1 MNYKYKL
8 VALLAGILFFV
19 SCSETQ
25 NEKDNM
31 FSTLLSL
38 LEKKEIQP
46 NNKKGFHYSDLALE
60 EDPSD
65 ATNTDSENLLPSS
78 PTYIFLAPA
87 HHGGLGGIYGADEWC
102 MRKVPADLKGSPY
115 YSYKALL
122 ADGINRRASVA
133 GNAGD
138 GQINWVL
145 QANTVYS
152 QATTGTPTIG
162 TTNSK
167 KLFTFPLTNK
177 IRPDSIT
184 DLGGITWTGLNP
196 NWTTAPYN
204 CNNWTDGADIN
215 AGTIG
220 NYNSI
225 TSDAIFNSALIVPG
239 LVTCSSGGKL
249 YCVEQ
254 PAPPLRFFK
263 YIYLAP
269 LSPIGHNG
277 NYGGI
282 AGMDSICNNDT
293 MKPVE
298 LLGKG
303 TYKAMAVDQSIFRL
317 PPTPSVPATRRATP
331 DPLNWVLRPN
341 TSYKKV
347 NGAPLFTTDANGL
360 FSSMTNEFGEES
372 EGNGFIWTGLNSD
385 FTTATGNNCN
395 NWKSSASNY
404 NGKIGSANTNVKSVA
419 LSYTNKPCDQITNSS
434 EPIRIVCVEQ

>member
-1 MNYKYKL
+1 MKSKFKF
-8 VALLAGILFFV
+8 VAVLTLTGILFLF

-25 NEKDNM
+25 DGSDNTL
-31 FSTLLSL
+31 FTLLSL
-38 LEKKEIQP
+38 LGEK
-46 NNKKGFHYSDLALE
+46 NKPASAGFHYGKLTD

-65 ATNTDSENLLPSS
+65 VEAGSENLLPSS

-87 HHGGLGGIYGADEWC
+87 HHGGLRGIYGADEWC

-122 ADGINRRASVA
+122 ADGINRRASVT

-145 QANTVYS
+145 QASTVYS

-162 TTNSK
+162 TTNTK

-184 DLGGITWTGLNP
+184 DLVGITWTGLNP

-220 NYNSI
+220 NYNA
-225 TSDAIFNSALIVPG
+225 TSSNAIFDSALIVPG
-239 LVTCSSGGKL
+239 LIACSSGGKL

-254 PAPPLRFFK
+254 PAPPIRFFK
-263 YIYLAP
+263 YIYLAS

-282 AGMDSICNNDT
+282 AGMDTICNNDT

-303 TYKAMAVDQSIFRL
+303 TYKAMAVDQSI
-317 PPTPSVPATRRATP
+317 TIPSTPATRRATP
-331 DPLNWVLRPN
+331 NPLNWVLRPN
-341 TSYKKV
+341 TTYKRID
-347 NGAPLFTTDANGL
+347 GAILFTTDANSL
-360 FSSMTNEFGEES
+360 FSSMTNRFGEETAN
-372 EGNGFIWTGLNSD
+372 NGRLYLDRT
-385 FTTATGNNCN
+385 
-395 NWKSSASNY
+395 
-404 NGKIGSANTNVKSVA
+404 
-419 LSYTNKPCDQITNSS
+419 
-434 EPIRIVCVEQ
+434 

>member
-1 MNYKYKL
+1 MKSKFKF
-8 VALLAGILFFV
+8 VAVLTLTGILFLF

-25 NEKDNM
+25 DGSDNTL
-31 FSTLLSL
+31 FTLLSL
-38 LEKKEIQP
+38 LGEK
-46 NNKKGFHYSDLALE
+46 NKPASAGFHYGKLTD

-65 ATNTDSENLLPSS
+65 VEAGSENLLPSS

-122 ADGINRRASVA
+122 ADGINRRASVT

-145 QANTVYS
+145 QASTVYS

-184 DLGGITWTGLNP
+184 DFGSITWTGLNP

-215 AGTIG
+215 VGTIG
-220 NYNSI
+220 NYNA
-225 TSDAIFNSALIVPG
+225 TSSNAIFDSALIVPG
-239 LVTCSSGGKL
+239 LITCSSGGKL

-254 PAPPLRFFK
+254 PAPPIRFFK

-282 AGMDSICNNDT
+282 AGMDTICNNDT

-298 LLGKG
+298 LL
-303 TYKAMAVDQSIFRL
+303 
-317 PPTPSVPATRRATP
+317 
-331 DPLNWVLRPN
+331 
-341 TSYKKV
+341 
-347 NGAPLFTTDANGL
+347 
-360 FSSMTNEFGEES
+360 
-372 EGNGFIWTGLNSD
+372 
-385 FTTATGNNCN
+385 
-395 NWKSSASNY
+395 
-404 NGKIGSANTNVKSVA
+404 
-419 LSYTNKPCDQITNSS
+419 
-434 EPIRIVCVEQ
+434 

>member
-1 MNYKYKL
+1 M
-8 VALLAGILFFV
+8 A
-19 SCSETQ
+19 Q
-25 NEKDNM
+25 
-31 FSTLLSL
+31 
-38 LEKKEIQP
+38 
-46 NNKKGFHYSDLALE
+46 
-60 EDPSD
+60 
-65 ATNTDSENLLPSS
+65 
-78 PTYIFLAPA
+78 
-87 HHGGLGGIYGADEWC
+87 LG
-102 MRKVPADLKGSPY
+102 
-115 YSYKALL
+115 
-122 ADGINRRASVA
+122 
-133 GNAGD
+133 
-138 GQINWVL
+138 
-145 QANTVYS
+145 QA
-152 QATTGTPTIG
+152 
-162 TTNSK
+162 
-167 KLFTFPLTNK
+167 F
-177 IRPDSIT
+177 
-184 DLGGITWTGLNP
+184 NP

-215 AGTIG
+215 VGTIG

-239 LVTCSSGGKL
+239 LVTCAAGKL

-277 NYGGI
+277 NYSGI

-303 TYKAMAVDQSIFRL
+303 TYKAMAVDQAIFRL
-317 PPTPSVPATRRATP
+317 PPASPIPATRRATP

-341 TSYKKV
+341 TSYKRLD
-347 NGAPLFTTDANGL
+347 GAPLFTTDANGL
-360 FSSMTNEFGEES
+360 FSSMINKFGEES

-395 NWKSSASNY
+395 NWKSSASNF
-404 NGKIGSANTNVKSVA
+404 NGKIGSTNTDVKSVA

-434 EPIRIVCVEQ
+434 EPIRILCVEQ

>member
-1 MNYKYKL
+1 MKSKFKFIAVL
-8 VALLAGILFFV
+8 TLTGILFLF

-25 NEKDNM
+25 EGNDNT

-38 LEKKEIQP
+38 LGEK
-46 NNKKGFHYSDLALE
+46 NKLASTGFHYGKLTD

-65 ATNTDSENLLPSS
+65 VEADSENLLPSS
-78 PTYIFLAPA
+78 PTYIFLAPG
-87 HHGGLGGIYGADEWC
+87 HHGNLGGIYGADEWC

-138 GQINWVL
+138 GQISWVL

-184 DLGGITWTGLNP
+184 NLSGITWTGLNP

-215 AGTIG
+215 IGTIG

-239 LVTCSSGGKL
+239 LATCSSGGKL

-254 PAPPLRFFK
+254 PAPPIRFFK

-298 LLGKG
+298 LLGEG
-303 TYKAMAVDQSIFRL
+303 TYKAMAVDQAIFRL

-341 TSYKKV
+341 TSYKRLD
-347 NGAPLFTTDANGL
+347 GAPLFTTDANGL
-360 FSSMTNEFGEES
+360 FSSMTYDFGEEI
-372 EGNGFIWTGLNSD
+372 ENNGFIWTGLNSD

-404 NGKIGSANTNVKSVA
+404 NGKIGSANTKVKSVA
-419 LSYTNKPCDQITNSS
+419 LSYINKPCDQITNSS

>member
-1 MNYKYKL
+1 MKSKFKF
-8 VALLAGILFFV
+8 VAVLTLTGILFLF

-25 NEKDNM
+25 DGSDNTL
-31 FSTLLSL
+31 FTLLSL
-38 LEKKEIQP
+38 LGEK
-46 NNKKGFHYSDLALE
+46 NKPASAGFHYGKLTD

-65 ATNTDSENLLPSS
+65 VEAGSENLLPSS

-122 ADGINRRASVA
+122 ADGINRRASVT

-145 QANTVYS
+145 QASTVYS

-167 KLFTFPLTNK
+167 KLFTCPLTNK

-184 DLGGITWTGLNP
+184 DFGSITWTGLNP

-215 AGTIG
+215 VGTIG
-220 NYNSI
+220 NYNA
-225 TSDAIFNSALIVPG
+225 TSSNAIFDSALIVPG
-239 LVTCSSGGKL
+239 LITCSSGGKL

-254 PAPPLRFFK
+254 PAPPIRFFK

-282 AGMDSICNNDT
+282 AGMDTICNNDT

-303 TYKAMAVDQSIFRL
+303 TYKAMAVDQSI
-317 PPTPSVPATRRATP
+317 TIPSTPATRRATP
-331 DPLNWVLRPN
+331 NPLNWVLRPN
-341 TSYKKV
+341 TTYKRV
-347 NGAPLFTTDANGL
+347 DGATLFTTDINGL
-360 FSSMTNEFGEES
+360 FSSMTNRFGEET
-372 EGNGFIWTGLNSD
+372 ENNGYIWTGLNSD
-385 FTTATGNNCN
+385 FTTATGYNCN

-404 NGKIGSANTNVKSVA
+404 LGKIGSANTNVKSVA
-419 LSYTNKPCDQITNSS
+419 LSYTNRPCDQTTNSS
-434 EPIRIVCVEQ
+434 EPIRVVCVEQ

>member
-184 DLGGITWTGLNP
+184 DLGGVTWTGLNP

-239 LVTCSSGGKL
+239 LTTCSTGGKL

-254 PAPPLRFFK
+254 PVPPLRFFK

-303 TYKAMAVDQSIFRL
+303 TYKAMAVDQAI
-317 PPTPSVPATRRATP
+317 TIPSTPATRRATP
-331 DPLNWVLRPN
+331 NPVNWVLRPN
-341 TSYKKV
+341 TSYKRLD
-347 NGAPLFTTDANGL
+347 GAPLFTTDANGL

-404 NGKIGSANTNVKSVA
+404 LGRIGSANTNVKSVA
-419 LSYTNKPCDQITNSS
+419 LSYTNRPCNQTTNSS

>member
-1 MNYKYKL
+1 MKSKFKFIVVL
-8 VALLAGILFFV
+8 TLTGILFLF

-25 NEKDNM
+25 EGNDNT

-38 LEKKEIQP
+38 LGEK
-46 NNKKGFHYSDLALE
+46 NKLASTGFHYGKLTD

-65 ATNTDSENLLPSS
+65 VEADSENLLPSS

-184 DLGGITWTGLNP
+184 DLGGVTWTGLNP

-239 LVTCSSGGKL
+239 LATCSSGGKL

-277 NYGGI
+277 NYSGI

-303 TYKAMAVDQSIFRL
+303 TYKAMAVDQSIVRL

-331 DPLNWVLRPN
+331 NPVNWVLRPN
-341 TSYKKV
+341 TSIKDSTERPYLPPMQMV
-347 NGAPLFTTDANGL
+347 YFP
-360 FSSMTNEFGEES
+360 
-372 EGNGFIWTGLNSD
+372 
-385 FTTATGNNCN
+385 
-395 NWKSSASNY
+395 
-404 NGKIGSANTNVKSVA
+404 V
-419 LSYTNKPCDQITNSS
+419 
-434 EPIRIVCVEQ
+434 

>member
-184 DLGGITWTGLNP
+184 DLGGVTWTGLNP

-239 LVTCSSGGKL
+239 LATCSTGGKL

-254 PAPPLRFFK
+254 PVPPLRFFK

-277 NYGGI
+277 NYSGI

-303 TYKAMAVDQSIFRL
+303 TYKAMAVDQAI
-317 PPTPSVPATRRATP
+317 TIPSTPATRRATP
-331 DPLNWVLRPN
+331 NPVNWVLRPN
-341 TSYKKV
+341 TSYKRLD
-347 NGAPLFTTDANGL
+347 GAPLFTTDANGL

-404 NGKIGSANTNVKSVA
+404 LGRIGSANTNVKSVA
-419 LSYTNKPCDQITNSS
+419 LSYTNRPCNQTTNSS

>member
-1 MNYKYKL
+1 MKSKFKFIAVL
-8 VALLAGILFFV
+8 TLTGILFLF

-25 NEKDNM
+25 EGNDNT

-38 LEKKEIQP
+38 LGEK
-46 NNKKGFHYSDLALE
+46 NKLASTGFHYGKLTD

-65 ATNTDSENLLPSS
+65 VEADSENLLPSS

-184 DLGGITWTGLNP
+184 DLGGVTWTGLNP

-239 LVTCSSGGKL
+239 LATCSSGGKL

-277 NYGGI
+277 NYSGI

-303 TYKAMAVDQSIFRL
+303 TYKAMAVDQSIVRL

-331 DPLNWVLRPN
+331 NPVNWVLRPN
-341 TSYKKV
+341 TSYKRLD
-347 NGAPLFTTDANGL
+347 GAPLFTTDANGL

-419 LSYTNKPCDQITNSS
+419 LSYTNKPCNQITNSS

>member
-1 MNYKYKL
+1 MKSKFKFIAVL
-8 VALLAGILFFV
+8 TLTGILFLF

-25 NEKDNM
+25 EGNDNT

-38 LEKKEIQP
+38 LGEK
-46 NNKKGFHYSDLALE
+46 NKLASTGFHYGKLTN

-65 ATNTDSENLLPSS
+65 VEADSENLLPSS

-177 IRPDSIT
+177 IRSDSIT
-184 DLGGITWTGLNP
+184 DLGGVTWTGLNP

-239 LVTCSSGGKL
+239 LATCSSGGKL

-277 NYGGI
+277 NYSGI

-303 TYKAMAVDQSIFRL
+303 TYKAMAVDQSIVRF

-331 DPLNWVLRPN
+331 NPVNWVLRPN
-341 TSYKKV
+341 TSYKRLD
-347 NGAPLFTTDANGL
+347 GAPLFTTDANGL

-419 LSYTNKPCDQITNSS
+419 LSYTNKPCNQITNSS